1 MGGAADIYKNISEG
15 GVLQNINSYM
25 NPYYEQVINST
36 FGRMDTNRDKTLGMI
51 GDQAEAAGAF
61 GSGRHGVMEGE
72 FLAGDQLNRAQM
84 SGDLM
89 ARGFTDASG
98 ALRSDMFGAAQGAT
112 QLGGQYYDV
121 GNNIADRQMAS
132 GTMQQQ
138 LMQALMSGGAGQF
151 SSMMQQPYQ
160 ILDLH
165 NAMNT
170 SDPRN
175 NNVTTKS
182 STTPGLFDYLS
193 LPAGMASG
201 KMGAG

>member
-1 MGGAADIYKNISEG
+1 
-15 GVLQNINSYM
+15 
-25 NPYYEQVINST
+25 
-36 FGRMDTNRDKTLGMI
+36 
-51 GDQAEAAGAF
+51 
-61 GSGRHGVMEGE
+61 
-72 FLAGDQLNRAQM
+72 
-84 SGDLM
+84 
-89 ARGFTDASG
+89 
-98 ALRSDMFGAAQGAT
+98 MFGAAQGAT

-160 ILDLH
+160 ILDLL
-165 NAMNT
+165 NAMNS

-175 NNVTTKS
+175 NNITTKG

-193 LPAGMASG
+193 LAAGMGSAYL
-201 KMGAG
+201 GAG